1 MRPALHAEWTK
12 IRTVA
17 GPLWLLLG
25 MIAATV
31 ALSAGAT
38 SVVTCAANGCGGN
51 TTKLS
56 LIGVYLGQ
64 ALAAILAVLPSR
76 PRPSHSPAS

>member
-12 IRTVA
+12 LRTVA
-17 GPLWLLLG
+17 SPLWLLLG

-38 SVVTCAANGCGGN
+38 SVMGITARC
-51 TTKLS
+51 
-56 LIGVYLGQ
+56 Q
-64 ALAAILAVLPSR
+64 AVHAYTPPAGWSPPEWIDLYRI
-76 PRPSHSPAS
+76 PR